1 MSCWQ
6 GQGAELGE
14 AEEQGWW
21 GAGTGEAGERGQRGA
36 VGSGAELGKAGARG
50 LRGSTGGWH
59 RGAEPPGCWRRWSG
73 LVGSGAGVLRV
84 DEYKVGEQE

>member
-36 VGSGAELGKAGARG
+36 VGSSRAGQGWGAGPAGQ
-50 LRGSTGGWH
+50 H
-59 RGAEPPGCWRRWSG
+59 RRMAP
-73 LVGSGAGVLRV
+73 GSGATGVLETVVRAG
-84 DEYKVGEQE
+84 GERGWCASG